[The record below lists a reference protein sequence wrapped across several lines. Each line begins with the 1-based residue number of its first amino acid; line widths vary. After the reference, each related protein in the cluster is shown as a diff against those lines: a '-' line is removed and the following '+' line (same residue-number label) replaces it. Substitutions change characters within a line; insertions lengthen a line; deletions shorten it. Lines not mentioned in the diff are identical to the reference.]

1 MIYYSF
7 AWECCPGEIY
17 NKLLKMRIRLLHGQ
31 RGAPTSRGQALLQQ
45 PSTSPIRHELSW
57 QPNPT
62 SIDLLHFRMA
72 LARRVINSLFAS
84 IIDSTHPVA
93 SSAAIVPNAQLR
105 LNGREV
111 YRLLDDSYVMISY
124 EEENATTSEWWG
136 WLFVRTWWWLFVLL
150 LQQGSPLLGSGQ
162 KEDKSLACFFFPGKK
177 KQGVFKHHHHLQINT
192 WDLTGLSLS
201 KNLLGLPNLRSQ
213 NRCWW

>member
-1 MIYYSF
+1 
-7 AWECCPGEIY
+7 
-17 NKLLKMRIRLLHGQ
+17 MRIRLLHGQ
-31 RGAPTSRGQALLQQ
+31 REAPTTRGQALLQQ

-62 SIDLLHFRMA
+62 TSIDALHLRMA

-124 EEENATTSEWWG
+124 EEERDYIRMMRMIRTHVMIT
-136 WLFVRTWWWLFVLL
+136 VRA
-150 LQQGSPLLGSGQ
+150 PPPAR
-162 KEDKSLACFFFPGKK
+162 LASFG
-177 KQGVFKHHHHLQINT
+177 
-192 WDLTGLSLS
+192 
-201 KNLLGLPNLRSQ
+201 LRSK
-213 NRCWW
+213 RG

>member
-1 MIYYSF
+1 MIYSY
-7 AWECCPGEIY
+7 AWEYCCPGEIY

-31 RGAPTSRGQALLQQ
+31 RGAPTTREQALLQQ

-62 SIDLLHFRMA
+62 TSIDALHLRMA

-111 YRLLDDSYVMISY
+111 YRLLHDSY
-124 EEENATTSEWWG
+124 EEERGYIRMMRMIRTQLMMMT
-136 WLFVRTWWWLFVLL
+136 VRA
-150 LQQGSPLLGSGQ
+150 PPPAR
-162 KEDKSLACFFFPGKK
+162 LASFG
-177 KQGVFKHHHHLQINT
+177 
-192 WDLTGLSLS
+192 
-201 KNLLGLPNLRSQ
+201 LRSK
-213 NRCWW
+213 RG

>member
-1 MIYYSF
+1 MLRTTKKNTTTTPTILLVVVRPLFFIIAANLSFIASTKMIYFSY
-7 AWECCPGEIY
+7 AWESGEIY

-31 RGAPTSRGQALLQQ
+31 RGAPTTRGQALLQQ

-111 YRLLDDSYVMISY
+111 YRLLHDSY
-124 EEENATTSEWWG
+124 EEERGYIRMMRMIRTQLMMT
-136 WLFVRTWWWLFVLL
+136 VRA
-150 LQQGSPLLGSGQ
+150 PPPAR
-162 KEDKSLACFFFPGKK
+162 LASFG
-177 KQGVFKHHHHLQINT
+177 
-192 WDLTGLSLS
+192 
-201 KNLLGLPNLRSQ
+201 LRSK
-213 NRCWW
+213 RG

>member
-1 MIYYSF
+1 MIYSY
-7 AWECCPGEIY
+7 AWEYCCPGEIY
-17 NKLLKMRIRLLHGQ
+17 NKLLKMRIRLLHSQ

-111 YRLLDDSYVMISY
+111 YRLLHDSY
-124 EEENATTSEWWG
+124 EEERGYIRMMRMIRTQLMMT
-136 WLFVRTWWWLFVLL
+136 VRA
-150 LQQGSPLLGSGQ
+150 PPPAR
-162 KEDKSLACFFFPGKK
+162 LASFG
-177 KQGVFKHHHHLQINT
+177 
-192 WDLTGLSLS
+192 
-201 KNLLGLPNLRSQ
+201 LRSK
-213 NRCWW
+213 RG